1 MDFYGV
7 GIYIVIIIIAGLFVA
22 FIILLMAR
30 SMLRGTS
37 APSQEREA
45 EELPRRK
52 LTQRLRLRLK
62 PERES
67 SPLPSPQSEVQLPPP
82 VSTEPEPGQS
92 TSPGRPEPEP
102 SQQVSLEPETGPTNT
117 TPQETEAATP
127 PSLEEMEL
135 PESFDGEDGKSG
147 QGDDVLNLFRVE
159 EVEDTG
165 LSELAA
171 SLEDADVRRL
181 AEMTKDVSREIR
193 GK

>member
-7 GIYIVIIIIAGLFVA
+7 GIYIVIIIVAGLFVA

-37 APSQEREA
+37 TPSQERET

-62 PERES
+62 PERVKPAAS
-67 SPLPSPQSEVQLPPP
+67 SQPEVQMPPP
-82 VSTEPEPGQS
+82 VSTESEPGQPA
-92 TSPGRPEPEP
+92 SPGRPEPEP
-102 SQQVSLEPETGPTNT
+102 SQQVSLEPETRPTNT
-117 TPQETEAATP
+117 IPQETEVTTS

-135 PESFDGEDGKSG
+135 PESFDNEEEKSG
-147 QGDDVLNLFRVE
+147 QGGDVLNLFRVE